1 MDAYLDIDRRI
12 AALASAQGGVVSR
25 EQLRELGIARGA
37 IGKRLRG
44 GRLHPIHRGV
54 YAVGHRV
61 VSREGRWRAAVLAA
75 GPGAVLSH
83 ASAAAAWDLR
93 GAGARIHVSVG
104 PGGRAKRAGLVLHR
118 RRLTAA
124 DVTTLHGLLVTT
136 VARTIADLARQGL
149 AGRPLE
155 ALIAKAEH
163 RRLVDFG
170 ELQRLAPG
178 TSSLQAVLAR
188 YTPAAP
194 TRSELEERFIEL
206 CDAHGIPR
214 PRTNQRV
221 EGLEVDFHWP
231 DRDLVVEVDGFAF
244 HRSPSA

>member
-1 MDAYLDIDRRI
+1 M
-12 AALASAQGGVVSR
+12 SR
-25 EQLRELGIARGA
+25 EQLLALGLRRDAVD
-37 IGKRLRG
+37 KRLAAG
-44 GRLHPIHRGV
+44 KLHPLHRGV

-61 VSREGRWRAAVLAA
+61 VSRHGRWRAALLAA

-93 GAGARIHVSVG
+93 PDNRPRIDVSVG

-124 DVTTLHGLLVTT
+124 ETTTLDGLPVTTA
-136 VARTIADLARQGL
+136 ARTIADLAAQGL
-149 AGRPLE
+149 TGRPLE
-155 ALIAKAEH
+155 ALIDKADH
-163 RRLVDFG
+163 RRLIDFDH
-170 ELQRLAPG
+170 LHRLTPR
-178 TSSLQAVLAR
+178 TRSLQAVLAR
-188 YTPAAP
+188 YTPDAP
-194 TRSELEERFIEL
+194 TRSELEERFLRL

-231 DRDLVVEVDGFAF
+231 DKDLVVEVDGFAF
-244 HRSPSA
+244 HRSPSALATTTSAT